1 MAALTK
7 IFLEVAQQR
16 GSIYNSPIDGGF
28 SGFCDLAAKEGIA
41 VSTLQYVL
49 PQEGA
54 AAARPRLLYVTHAQY
69 SEEWNSSLHTH
80 ACAELFFIT
89 RGHGLFHVREERFP
103 VAINDLV
110 AVNTGVPHTEA
121 GAEGSPMEYVVLGVE
136 GLETLTDLGGCAL
149 LHLLGEQE
157 PVSACLRQITREI
170 RERQPGCDE
179 VCQKLLEIILLRL
192 LRREDFALS
201 SAPEGPRGSRECDLV
216 RRYIDN
222 HFKENLTLDQLAGLV
237 HVSKYHLSHAFQRSY
252 GTSPISYLISRR
264 IQESRFLLTET
275 DHTLSQI
282 ARILGFSSLSYFS
295 QSFRRLEGVS
305 PMEYRRRHRRQGG

>member
-1 MAALTK
+1 MSSY
-7 IFLEVAQQR
+7 R
-16 GSIYNSPIDGGF
+16 
-28 SGFCDLAAKEGIA
+28 
-41 VSTLQYVL
+41 YVL
-49 PQEGA
+49 DRHGSPSLPPDG
-54 AAARPRLLYVTHAQY
+54 RIRLLYAACANY
-69 SEEWNSSLHTH
+69 SEEWNSTLHTH
-80 ACAELFFIT
+80 TCAEMFFIT
-89 RGHGLFHVREERFP
+89 RGHGVFQVRRERFP

-110 AVNTGVPHTEA
+110 VINTRVPHTEISQSD
-121 GAEGSPMEYVVLGVE
+121 SPMEYVVLGVE

-222 HFKENLTLDQLAGLV
+222 HFKENLTLDQLAGMV
-237 HVSKYHLSHAFQRSY
+237 HMSKYYLSHSFRKEFQ
-252 GTSPISYLISRR
+252 TSPISYLISRR
-264 IQESRFLLTET
+264 IQESRFLLRET
-275 DHTLSQI
+275 DLRLSQI
-282 ARILGFSSLSYFS
+282 AQILGFSSLSYFS
-295 QSFRRLEGVS
+295 QSFRRLENMS
-305 PMEYRRRHRRQGG
+305 PMEYRRQQRGRPTE

>member
-1 MAALTK
+1 MSSY
-7 IFLEVAQQR
+7 R
-16 GSIYNSPIDGGF
+16 
-28 SGFCDLAAKEGIA
+28 
-41 VSTLQYVL
+41 YVL
-49 PQEGA
+49 DRHGSPSLPPDG
-54 AAARPRLLYVTHAQY
+54 RIRLLYAACANY
-69 SEEWNSSLHTH
+69 SEEWNSTLHTH
-80 ACAELFFIT
+80 TCAEMFFIT
-89 RGHGLFHVREERFP
+89 RGHGMFQVRRERFP

-110 AVNTGVPHTEA
+110 VINTQVPHTEISQSD
-121 GAEGSPMEYVVLGVE
+121 SPMEYVVLGVE

-222 HFKENLTLDQLAGLV
+222 HFKENLTLDQLAQLA
-237 HVSKYHLSHAFQRSY
+237 HLNKYYLAHAFRREF
-252 GTSPISYLISRR
+252 GVSPINYLISRR
-264 IQESRFLLTET
+264 IEESRFLLRET
-275 DHTLSQI
+275 DHTLSLI
-282 ARILGFSSLSYFS
+282 AQILGFSSASYFS
-295 QSFRRLEGVS
+295 QSFRRVEGIS
-305 PMEYRRRHRRQGG
+305 PMEYRRQQR

>member
-1 MAALTK
+1 MSSHQLILPQDGQPDEAAL
-7 IFLEVAQQR
+7 
-16 GSIYNSPIDGGF
+16 
-28 SGFCDLAAKEGIA
+28 
-41 VSTLQYVL
+41 
-49 PQEGA
+49 
-54 AAARPRLLYVTHAQY
+54 PRLLYVTHAQY
-69 SEEWNSSLHTH
+69 STEWNSTLHTH

-89 RGHGLFHVREERFP
+89 GGHGVFQVWQDRFP

-110 AVNTGVPHTEA
+110 VINTQVPHTEISQSD
-121 GAEGSPMEYVVLGVE
+121 SPMEYVVLGVE

-222 HFKENLTLDQLAGLV
+222 HFKENLTLDQLAGMV
-237 HVSKYHLSHAFQRSY
+237 HMSKYYLSHSFRKEFQ
-252 GTSPISYLISRR
+252 TSPISYLISRR
-264 IQESRFLLTET
+264 IQESRFLLRET
-275 DHTLSQI
+275 DLRLSQI
-282 ARILGFSSLSYFS
+282 AQILGFSSLSYFS
-295 QSFRRLEGVS
+295 QSFRRLENMS
-305 PMEYRRRHRRQGG
+305 PLEYRRQQRGRPTE

>member
-1 MAALTK
+1 MSSY
-7 IFLEVAQQR
+7 R
-16 GSIYNSPIDGGF
+16 
-28 SGFCDLAAKEGIA
+28 
-41 VSTLQYVL
+41 YVL
-49 PQEGA
+49 DRHGSPSLPPDG
-54 AAARPRLLYVTHAQY
+54 RIRLLYAACANY
-69 SEEWNSSLHTH
+69 SEEWNSTLHTH
-80 ACAELFFIT
+80 TCAEMFFIT
-89 RGHGLFHVREERFP
+89 RGHGMFQVRRERFP

-110 AVNTGVPHTEA
+110 VINTQVPHTEISQSD
-121 GAEGSPMEYVVLGVE
+121 SPMEYVVLGVE

-222 HFKENLTLDQLAGLV
+222 HFKENLTLDQLAGMV
-237 HVSKYHLSHAFQRSY
+237 HVSKYYLSHAFRKEFQ
-252 GTSPISYLISRR
+252 TSPISYLISRR
-264 IQESRFLLTET
+264 IQESKFLLRET
-275 DHTLSQI
+275 DLSLSQI
-282 ARILGFSSLSYFS
+282 AQILGFSSLSYFS
-295 QSFRRLEGVS
+295 QSFRRLEDMS
-305 PMEYRRRHRRQGG
+305 PLEYRKQRRKPPTE